1 MKSQNIS
8 HRDIGSEVDLFE
20 MMKRYAKLLWKK
32 KQWIILITILFS
44 ILWFFT
50 YKLFLQKATKYS
62 TFSVI
67 QFDDPRS
74 SQRLSPITD
83 FNYMSGLSKAAILKS
98 NLVLSQ
104 VVDSLNLNLI
114 ITTRGVER
122 SKLFKSIEIDSNPK
136 IGKYS
141 LQRVKNNF
149 KIIYRDPERKTNN
162 LLLTSDYDPN
172 AIFSLQENG
181 LHLLING
188 SIFENFSKIGFQVIP
203 ERVAI
208 EMVKSDLNS
217 TLDRTQTLLTITYS
231 NRDPELSAIITNAI
245 TEIYVKQLLEQ
256 KRFQTSSVLRSLEE
270 QLAVA
275 KIELENSENEL
286 REFRERNPFVFLAQD
301 GQNVVSEV
309 ASYESTIY
317 KFNSN
322 INDLKS
328 HIQKTR
334 EAQDFNA
341 KVHATRQLLA
351 LLDDQEFPGAL
362 PASQQ
367 LEQYLSTFMLL
378 QQDNYSADHPQIIKV
393 KNQILDL
400 IDEDIKMA
408 EQHLTNLQNNLH
420 RTEKSRDQFETN
432 LRRLPRNQLRLA
444 ELERNRQIKEKIVS
458 SIITRYNE
466 AKVTDAAIIPDA
478 FIIDK
483 AQPPLVYGSMMERI
497 QIIILGILF
506 GLIVAI
512 AFFVVIDIFNKT
524 FRTAQEVE
532 STLRLPVLA
541 TIPIIVSDKEIPE
554 NFDGQKKYDPK
565 LIVSDYAPHVAGE
578 SFRLLRTKLIMQNE
592 QDARSYIIASLN
604 PGEGKSLV
612 AANLAIVFAQQK
624 IPSILIDADLRRGV
638 LHHTFACDKKPGI
651 TDILIG
657 NSPIS
662 FDAIA
667 KVIQRTHIPNL
678 FLLSNGIQIPNPSEL
693 LGGNRM
699 LKLYEVLKENFGAI
713 IFDTPPIDIIPDALI
728 LNNFVKGLILVI
740 RYGKT
745 HANRLNSKITEF
757 TQIRSNLKGIV
768 LNASEEIKESDYY
781 KYSYY
786 NY

>member
-1 MKSQNIS
+1 MT
-8 HRDIGSEVDLFE
+8 HRDIRKEVDLFE
-20 MMKRYAKLLWKK
+20 LMKRYGKMLWRKK
-32 KQWIILITILFS
+32 RWIILMTFIFS
-44 ILWFFT
+44 VLWFFT
-50 YKLFLQKATKYS
+50 YKIFLQKATKYS
-62 TFSVI
+62 TYSVV

-74 SQRLSPITD
+74 SQRFSAVTD

-104 VVDSLNLNLI
+104 VVDTLNLNLI

-122 SKLFKSIEIDSNPK
+122 NKLFKSIEIDSNPK
-136 IGKYS
+136 VGKYT
-141 LQRVKNNF
+141 LRRTKNSF
-149 KIIYRDPERKTNN
+149 KIFYRDPEKKSNI
-162 LLLTSDYDPN
+162 LLSTFEFDPN
-172 AIFSLQENG
+172 AVFSFQENG

-188 SIFENFSKIGFQVIP
+188 FVFENISEVEFRIIP
-203 ERVAI
+203 KRLAI
-208 EMVKSDLNS
+208 EFVKNDLSS

-231 NRDPELSAIITNAI
+231 NQDPELSATITNTI
-245 TEIYVKQLLEQ
+245 TEIYIKQLLEQ
-256 KRFQTSSVLRSLEE
+256 KRYQTSSVIRSLEE

-301 GQNVVSEV
+301 GQTLVSEV
-309 ASYESTIY
+309 ASFESTIY
-317 KFNSN
+317 KLNSN
-322 INDLKS
+322 LEDLRNQ
-328 HIQKTR
+328 IQKTR
-334 EAQDFNA
+334 ESPDFNA
-341 KVHATRQLLA
+341 KIHNARQLLA
-351 LLDDQEFPGAL
+351 LLEDQDVPGAL

-367 LEQYLSTFMLL
+367 LEQYLSTFTAL
-378 QQDNYSADHPQIIKV
+378 QQDYYSADHPQVIKV

-400 IDEDIKMA
+400 IDENIKMA
-408 EQHLTNLQNNLH
+408 NQYLVNLQNNLQ
-420 RTEKSRDQFETN
+420 RTEKNRDQFETN
-432 LRRLPRNQLRLA
+432 LRKLPRNQLRLA

-478 FIIDK
+478 FIIDR
-483 AQPPLVYGSMMERI
+483 AQPPLVYGSMMEKI
-497 QIIILGILF
+497 QIILLGIVL
-506 GLIVAI
+506 GLIVAVG
-512 AFFVVIDIFNKT
+512 FFISLDLFNKT
-524 FRTAQEVE
+524 FKTVQEVE

-554 NFDGQKKYDPK
+554 VFDGQKKYDPK
-565 LIVSDYAPHVAGE
+565 LIVSDYAPHIAGE

-592 QDARSYIIASLN
+592 QPHKSIIIASLN

-624 IPSILIDADLRRGV
+624 IPSILIDGDLRRGV
-638 LHHTFACDKKPGI
+638 LHHTFACEKKPGM
-651 TDILIG
+651 TDLLIG

-662 FDAIA
+662 FDGVA
-667 KVIQRTHIPNL
+667 KVIQKTHIPNL
-678 FLLSNGIQIPNPSEL
+678 FLLPNGIQIPNPSEL
-693 LGGNRM
+693 LGGSRM
-699 LKLYEVLKENFGAI
+699 IKLYEVLKENFGAI

-745 HANRLNSKITEF
+745 QVNRLNSKITEF
-757 TQIRSNLKGIV
+757 SQIRANLLGIV
-768 LNASEEIKESDYY
+768 INASEELKQTDYY